1 MMYLQDAALATGGT
15 AVGGQVLF
23 LSVSTDSRAIQPGQL
38 FVALRGDNFDGH
50 DYVAAVAAQGAAA
63 AMVDKAW
70 AAANPVPL
78 PLLVVEPL
86 LTYRFGRVQETLHK
100 AVSKGL
106 RITVGYALL
115 LMLLVLEVC
124 HENRTV

>member
-38 FVALRGDNFDGH
+38 FVALRGERFDGH
-50 DYVAAVAAQGAAA
+50 DYVAVAAQGAAA

-78 PLLVVEPL
+78 PLLVVDDTRL
-86 LTYRFGRVQETLHK
+86 GLGRWRP
-100 AVSKGL
+100 AGAAASAC
-106 RITVGYALL
+106 R
-115 LMLLVLEVC
+115 
-124 HENRTV
+124 